1 MMRIITGSARGTK
14 LVTLEGEETRPTL
27 ERTKEAMF
35 SSIQFDVEGRFVLDL
50 FAGSGQLGLEA
61 LSRGA
66 EKAVLC
72 DINPEAVDVIRQNAL
87 KTHLYKKCSILKYD
101 YTEYIRA
108 AAISKHKFDLVFLDP
123 PYGTLLLEN
132 ALELLSTFG
141 VLAPH
146 AIIIAE
152 SNMSGILNDR
162 LSKTYI
168 LEKEY
173 RAGKTYFFKLSPKN
187 GD

>member
-1 MMRIITGSARGTK
+1 MRIITGTARGTK
-14 LVTLEGEETRPTL
+14 LVTLEGEKTRPTL

-35 SSIQFDVEGRFVLDL
+35 SSVQFDIEGRFVLDL

-72 DINPEAVDVIRQNAL
+72 DVNAEAVDVIRQNAL

-101 YTEYIRA
+101 YAEYIRA
-108 AAISKHKFDLVFLDP
+108 AAVSKHKFDLVFLDP
-123 PYGTLLLEN
+123 PYGTGLLE
-132 ALELLSTFG
+132 STLDKLAKSD

-152 SNMSGILNDR
+152 SNKSIALDGGLDEF
-162 LSKTYI
+162 YV

-173 RAGKTYFFKLSPKN
+173 KAGKTYFSKLSPKIN
-187 GD
+187 G